1 MGAFGRLILQLLDL
15 LLDEIRFPETCAG
28 RKYVALQSLLS
39 NYVVF
44 GRGLYEVAERCILR
58 GSHCRFCLILKS
70 IYLLF
75 IQNAH
80 TSKFSTSQIC
90 SQWVNFN
97 SKPFAS
103 CSSSYCLLCLVK
115 NSLKKGKVRWIW
127 HRVKRRD
134 KLSMLCEI
142 KLLLSSV
149 SSTHAVKPL

>member
-28 RKYVALQSLLS
+28 HKYVALQSLLS

-90 SQWVNFN
+90 SQ
-97 SKPFAS
+97 
-103 CSSSYCLLCLVK
+103 
-115 NSLKKGKVRWIW
+115 
-127 HRVKRRD
+127 
-134 KLSMLCEI
+134 
-142 KLLLSSV
+142 
-149 SSTHAVKPL
+149 